1 MPNRTYVLNAF
12 TEHPW
17 AILPNK
23 LVVLEEIV
31 QRHVNGEKLSEEEI
45 QARIHGAV
53 RPPDRSVTTDN
64 SQKMLAVLPL
74 FGTIFPRANMM
85 TDISGAT
92 SADRFGAKF
101 SQLVDDPN
109 IGAIVLDVNSPGG
122 QAGGIADVSNRIFEA
137 RGRKPVVAVANH
149 LMASAAY
156 WIGTAAD
163 EVVVT
168 PDAEVGSVGVFAV
181 HQDVSKALE
190 QDGIK
195 MTIVKAGKY
204 KTEFNPYEPLSEDAR
219 ELLQERVNETYDSFV
234 SALGRNRNVDP
245 VDVRKGFGEGRVV
258 SARQAVR
265 LGMADRIETM
275 DQTISRL
282 LNQMNSASPAQQGRS
297 AEQVNLTPEADSSD
311 PVAAEKERQAQ
322 SLRERVTH
330 ILQKE

>member
-1 MPNRTYVLNAF
+1 MLNRTYVLNAF
-12 TEHPW
+12 MEYPW

-23 LVVLEEIV
+23 LAVLEEIV
-31 QRHVNGEKLSEEEI
+31 LRHVSGEKLSEEEI
-45 QARIHGAV
+45 QERIHGAV
-53 RPPDRSVTTDN
+53 RPADRNITTGG
-64 SQKMLAVLPL
+64 SQKMLAILPL

-85 TDISGAT
+85 TSVSGAT
-92 SADRFGAKF
+92 SADRFGAEF
-101 SQLVDDPN
+101 SALVDNPDV
-109 IGAIVLDVNSPGG
+109 GAIILDVNSPGG

-137 RGRKPVVAVANH
+137 RGKKPVVAVANQ

-181 HQDVSKALE
+181 HQDMSKALE

-204 KTEFNPYEPLSEDAR
+204 KTEFNPYEPLSDDAR
-219 ELLQERVNETYDSFV
+219 ELLQERVDETYGNFV
-234 SALGRNRNVDP
+234 NALARNRGIDAA
-245 VDVRKGFGEGRVV
+245 DVRQGFGEGRVV
-258 SARQAVR
+258 GAKQAVR

-275 DQTISRL
+275 EETISRL
-282 LNQMNSASPAQQGRS
+282 FDQMNGASPVQKGAS
-297 AEQVNLTPEADSSD
+297 AEQVNLTPQADSSD
-311 PVAAEKERQAQ
+311 PARAEIERQAQ
-322 SLRERVTH
+322 SLRERVDQ